1 MLCFCFSFV
10 CFCLDTTNTLK
21 LLDFTSPNVTLVGLY
36 VTLMGNAVTLMGKDV
51 TTMGQTVT
59 DVGLVL
65 KDDKR
70 ELKKH
75 AATIHCSNSLSLLQR
90 KVSNALLYHAYKELM
105 QKEEH
110 EISIKQLCRLI
121 GYNGH
126 NHAAIRDALKGLI
139 STVIEWNVV
148 SDVTGT
154 ENWTA
159 SSIIASVSLEGPTC
173 YYAYSPRMKQLLHS
187 PSMFGKIDLVIQSRF
202 RSSYGLALYENCI
215 RYRGLA
221 FTKWFDMETFKKLMG
236 VPVEMYDV
244 FRDFKRRVLDKA
256 IAEVNTYS
264 DLIIAS
270 DFIKE
275 GRKVV
280 KVRFSLKDRAK
291 RTRLGK
297 IPEDDSFAVTLK
309 DEFGLS
315 VEQVK
320 KLLKQYTPAVIQEKM
335 TVVYASK
342 PYQSGKIQNMAGYLL
357 SALKNDYQ
365 AAKSVS
371 GELINLESEKQ
382 SREINEWVACI
393 EAVKNQYHQTRE
405 TEIDQALLQLT
416 PDEQADFITRFKE
429 IESKAI
435 SSVLRLQRKKYSRD
449 NVMEAPQIK
458 ALYRQFAVREL
469 DFLQLTTLEEF
480 IAAQNDVVLENWQKL
495 KSFNPDHPLLR
506 VSE

>member
-1 MLCFCFSFV
+1 MGRCVTFV
-10 CFCLDTTNTLK
+10 GNG
-21 LLDFTSPNVTLVGLY
+21 VTF
-36 VTLMGNAVTLMGKDV
+36 MGKDV

-65 KDDKR
+65 KEEKK

-121 GYNGH
+121 GYHGH
-126 NHAAIRDALKGLI
+126 NHGAIREALKGLI

-148 SDVTGT
+148 SDVTGA

-215 RYRGLA
+215 RYRGLPH
-221 FTKWFDMETFKKLMG
+221 TKWFEMDIFKKLMG
-236 VPVEMYDV
+236 VPEGMYDI

-256 IAEVNTYS
+256 IDEVNTYS

-270 DFIKE
+270 DFVKE

-280 KVRFSLKDRAK
+280 KVRFTLKERAK
-291 RTRLGK
+291 KTRLGHK
-297 IPEDDSFAVTLK
+297 SIATAKEESDDQSLMLTLK
-309 DEFGLS
+309 DEFGLAA
-315 VEQVK
+315 EQIKQV
-320 KLLKQYTPAVIQEKM
+320 LKAFSPKTIKDKM
-335 TVVYASK
+335 AVVYASK
-342 PYQSGKIQNMAGYLL
+342 PYQTGTMQNMAGYLL

-365 AAKSVS
+365 MPKRVT
-371 GELINLESEKQ
+371 GEVINLEAEKET
-382 SREINEWVACI
+382 REINELVTQVESIRQQYQLARELEI
-393 EAVKNQYHQTRE
+393 EE
-405 TEIDQALLQLT
+405 ALLQLST
-416 PDEQADFITRFKE
+416 EQQADLLLRFKE
-429 IESKAI
+429 TESKAI
-435 SSVLRLQRKKYSRD
+435 NSVLRLQRKKYSRE

-458 ALYRQFAVREL
+458 ALYRQFVVREL
-469 DFLQLTTLEEF
+469 DFLQLTLLDEY
-480 IAAQNDVVLENWQKL
+480 IAEQGEAVLETWQKL

-506 VSE
+506 LSE